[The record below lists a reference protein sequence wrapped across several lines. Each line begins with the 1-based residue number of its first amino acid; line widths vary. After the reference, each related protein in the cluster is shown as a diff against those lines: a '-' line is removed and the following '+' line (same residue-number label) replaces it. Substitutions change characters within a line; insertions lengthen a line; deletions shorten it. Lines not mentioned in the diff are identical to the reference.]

1 MKTFISD
8 LCSHHFQVLFSARQR
23 FFTPISYTIQTVFF
37 GFLLLAGLAGCGSS
51 AEQTATTAEAPTLPV
66 VEVKAATMTTYQEF
80 PATLE
85 GKVNVEIRPQV
96 EGYLEQIYVD
106 EGAAVRKDQPL
117 FRIDERSYREQLS
130 NADANL
136 AMAVANQDKAALE
149 VARLSPLVEN
159 KVISEVQ
166 LKTAQSVHEAAKAA
180 VGQAR
185 AMVSTAKT
193 NLSRTVI
200 KAPVNG
206 YIGRLPY
213 KPGSLVGRTEPQPLT
228 TLSDVGDVFAYF
240 SMSEV
245 DFLHFTQQSAGRSL
259 ADKIRQLPPVE
270 LLLADNQPYR
280 QKGRIE
286 LVSGQ
291 FDKAM
296 GAISFR
302 AVFPNEL
309 GLLRSGITGRIRIP
323 QVHESA
329 VAIPQEA
336 TFERQDKVF
345 VFALADSN
353 KVQSRPVQLLGKSG
367 NFYLIREGVRPG
379 ERIVRDG
386 LDRLQDGD
394 SIVPKQETTTPELT
408 KAL

>member
-1 MKTFISD
+1 MKTFTFAY
-8 LCSHHFQVLFSARQR
+8 LSHHVPFYSPSRHTVSRTLF
-23 FFTPISYTIQTVFF
+23 Y
-37 GFLLLAGLAGCGSS
+37 FLTLIGLASCGSS
-51 AEQTATTAEAPTLPV
+51 TDQTATTTTVPTLPV
-66 VEVKAATMTTYQEF
+66 IEVKTATLTTYQEF

-106 EGAAVRKDQPL
+106 EGAAVRQGQPL

-130 NADANL
+130 NAEANVL
-136 AMAVANQDKAALE
+136 MAIANQDKAALE
-149 VARLSPLVEN
+149 VARLAPLVEN

-166 LKTAQSVHEAAKAA
+166 LKTAQSAFEAAKAA

-213 KPGSLVGRTEPQPLT
+213 KPGSLVGRAEPQPLT
-228 TLSDVGDVFAYF
+228 TLSDVRQVFAYF

-245 DFLHFTQQSAGRSL
+245 DFLQFTQQSAGRSL
-259 ADKIRQLPPVE
+259 NDKIRQLPPVD
-270 LLLADNQPYR
+270 LLLADNQPYS

-353 KVQSRPVQLLGKSG
+353 KVQSRPIQLLGKSG

-394 SIVPKQETTTPELT
+394 SIVPKQETTNELT
-408 KAL
+408 KAM

>member
-1 MKTFISD
+1 MQVKT
-8 LCSHHFQVLFSARQR
+8 
-23 FFTPISYTIQTVFF
+23 
-37 GFLLLAGLAGCGSS
+37 
-51 AEQTATTAEAPTLPV
+51 
-66 VEVKAATMTTYQEF
+66 ATMTTFQEF

-106 EGAAVRKDQPL
+106 EGAAVRKGQPL

-130 NADANL
+130 NAEANL
-136 AMAVANQDKAALE
+136 MMAIANQDKAALE

-159 KVISEVQ
+159 KVVSDVQ
-166 LKTAQSVHEAAKAA
+166 LKSAQSVYEAAKAA

-213 KPGSLVGRTEPQPLT
+213 KPGSLVGRAEPQPLT

-245 DFLHFTQQSAGRSL
+245 DFLQFTQQSAGRSL
-259 ADKIRQLPPVE
+259 TDKIRQLPPVE
-270 LLLADNQPYR
+270 LLLADNKPYS

-302 AVFPNEL
+302 AIFPNEL

-345 VFALADSN
+345 VFALSDSN
-353 KVQSRPVQLLGKSG
+353 KVQSRPIQLLGKSG

-394 SIVPKQETTTPELT
+394 PIVPKQETTTNELT
-408 KAL
+408 KNL